1 MSDNQTSLVMEF
13 DPNTI
18 EHLGIQMYSTL
29 PPVIAELVANSYDA
43 EAESVEIF
51 LYDNTGDKK
60 IIIKDTGH
68 GMTFDEINSR
78 FLKIGR
84 NRRVSK
90 ESEKAETKDFQ
101 KSDNN
106 KRYVIGRKG
115 LGKLSFFGIAT
126 KAKISTI
133 RNGLKTVFQMD
144 IDEIRKSKDKSYE
157 PEILEREIKTTDPSG
172 TSIELLKINRKT
184 PFVPDKLA
192 LSLSRSF
199 EIFDETDFKV
209 SIIHNGD
216 SKNKVE
222 ITNALKY
229 EKLEKELEWSF
240 PNKDF
245 SFDYEFAEKV
255 TGKIISLK
263 QGETVPAE
271 MRGIA
276 LFSRKKLVNKHEF
289 YGAIASSTGYSYLTG
304 WLSVDFI
311 EIFSRD
317 VISTNR
323 QSLNWELDETE
334 ELKGFLQQ
342 TIVKVHGEQR
352 KYRKEEKL
360 KEVTVKLGFDLE
372 DWLNRIKSSHERKLA
387 RKLINSVVEN
397 ESISTEKGGE
407 LIAFIKDSF
416 QFEAFKEL
424 ARDIDAAD
432 IQQTDKLI
440 GLFKEWKII
449 EAREFYKI
457 AKVRI
462 ETIQKFEEHINNN
475 AKEVPVLHNFLKE
488 FPWILDP
495 RIMNFEDEK
504 TFSKLLKENFPNDEI
519 ELEEERRIDFL
530 CLNFTDTYFI
540 IELKRPHSV
549 ISAKELDQC
558 LLYRTFLTRRL
569 ENKFGKNVV
578 CYLIGG
584 SIANS
589 DMAKEKA
596 EMGAESNRVYFKPYR
611 SLLEQAIKYHQEFID
626 RYEELNQV
634 FPNG

>member
-1 MSDNQTSLVMEF
+1 
-13 DPNTI
+13 
-18 EHLGIQMYSTL
+18 MYSTL
-29 PPVIAELVANSYDA
+29 PPVLAELVSNSYDA
-43 EAESVEIF
+43 EAISVEIF
-51 LYDNTGDKK
+51 LYDNTGEKR
-60 IIIKDTGH
+60 IVIKDTGH
-68 GMTFDEINSR
+68 GMSFDEINSR
-78 FLKIGR
+78 FLKIGK
-84 NRRVSK
+84 NRRDG
-90 ESEKAETKDFQ
+90 EELEEKAVKDFQ
-101 KSDNN
+101 KSDND
-106 KRYVIGRKG
+106 KRFVIGRKG
-115 LGKLSFFGIAT
+115 LGKLSFFGIAA
-126 KAKISTI
+126 KAKISTVK
-133 RNGLKTVFQMD
+133 NNLKTVFLMD
-144 IDEIRKSKDKSYE
+144 IDEIRKSKHKNYE
-157 PEILEREIKTTDPSG
+157 PQILEREVETSESNG

-184 PFVPDKLA
+184 PFVPENLA

-199 EIFDETDFKV
+199 EIFDEDDFKV

-216 SKNKVE
+216 LENKVK

-229 EKLEKELEWSF
+229 EKLEKELEWMF
-240 PNKDF
+240 PNNDF
-245 SFDYEFAEKV
+245 NFGYEFAEKV
-255 TGKIISLK
+255 AGKIISLK

-289 YGAIASSTGYSYLTG
+289 YGAVASSTGYSYLTG

-311 EIFSRD
+311 ETFSRD

-334 ELKGFLQQ
+334 ELKDFLQQ

-360 KEVTVKLGFDLE
+360 KEVTIKLGFDLE
-372 DWLNRIKSSHERKLA
+372 DWLNRITSSHEKKLA
-387 RKLINSVVEN
+387 RKLINSIIEN
-397 ESISTEKGGE
+397 ENISTEKGGE
-407 LIAFIKDSF
+407 LIEFIKDSF

-462 ETIQKFEEHINNN
+462 ETIQKFEEHINSN

-504 TFSKLLKENFPNDEI
+504 TFSKLLKDKFPAEDV

-569 ENKFGKNVV
+569 ENQFGKNVV

-596 EMGAESNRVYFKPYR
+596 DMGAESNRVYFKPYR

-626 RYEELNQV
+626 RYEELNEV